1 MLCDFR
7 GMLAWKRFSVEIEN
21 GIPKDVAKS
30 IKRDRLI
37 PLSRSITPKEFGKK
51 IAALLINQIRNLNS
65 VNKMHYFIFQ
75 MRVLSK
81 ETIKHS
87 YAIEKVIIVVS
98 CWSLT
103 L

>member
-1 MLCDFR
+1 
-7 GMLAWKRFSVEIEN
+7 MLAWKRFLVKIEN

-37 PLSRSITPKEFGKK
+37 PLTRSITLKEFGKK
-51 IAALLINQIRNLNS
+51 LAALLLDQIRNPNS

-87 YAIEKVIIVVS
+87 YAIEKVIIVVL